1 MKQMNMFRRHR
12 YIFKKLISSNS
23 KDRKI
28 ILKNAPSELFTVFKL
43 IFKLIVDEKLNLT
56 KAQNENL
63 KRYSSFILT
72 TSSLKGKQIK
82 QKLLNSDRA
91 LISIIRNLLPTLF

>member
-1 MKQMNMFRRHR
+1 MKQMNMLRRHR
-12 YIFKKLISSNS
+12 YIFKTLTSSNS

-43 IFKLIVDEKLNLT
+43 ILKLIVDEKLNLT
-56 KAQNENL
+56 RAQNKTL
-63 KRYSSFILT
+63 KRYSSFILS

-82 QKLLNSDRA
+82 QKLLKSDSA
-91 LISIIRNLLPTLF
+91 LISIIKTILPVLF